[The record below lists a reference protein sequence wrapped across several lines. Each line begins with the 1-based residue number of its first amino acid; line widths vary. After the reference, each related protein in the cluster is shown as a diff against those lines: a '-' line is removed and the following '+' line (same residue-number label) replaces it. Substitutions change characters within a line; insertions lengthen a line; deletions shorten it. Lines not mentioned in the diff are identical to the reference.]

1 MIDLNEVEKIHE
13 ILIER
18 FGGAKGIRD
27 KGLLES
33 SISRPFQTFD
43 GQELYPHVF
52 DKAAAIFESLITN
65 HPFIDGNK
73 RTAYVL
79 MRLFLK
85 NNEFDIYAN
94 EDEKYRFVIQAASG
108 ELRFDQIKSWIEKN
122 TKK

>member
-85 NNEFDIYAN
+85 NNQFDIYAN
-94 EDEKYRFVIQAASG
+94 EEEKYQFVIQAASG

>member
-13 ILIER
+13 ILIEK
-18 FGGAKGIRD
+18 FGGAKGTRD
-27 KGLLES
+27 KELLES

-43 GQELYPHVF
+43 GQELFPNII
-52 DKAAAIFESLITN
+52 DKAAAIFESIITN

-85 NNEFDIYAN
+85 TNQFDIHAN
-94 EDEKYRFVIQAASG
+94 EDEKYRFVILAASG
-108 ELRFDQIKSWIEKN
+108 
-122 TKK
+122 

>member
-52 DKAAAIFESLITN
+52 DKAAA
-65 HPFIDGNK
+65 
-73 RTAYVL
+73 
-79 MRLFLK
+79 
-85 NNEFDIYAN
+85 
-94 EDEKYRFVIQAASG
+94 
-108 ELRFDQIKSWIEKN
+108 
-122 TKK
+122 